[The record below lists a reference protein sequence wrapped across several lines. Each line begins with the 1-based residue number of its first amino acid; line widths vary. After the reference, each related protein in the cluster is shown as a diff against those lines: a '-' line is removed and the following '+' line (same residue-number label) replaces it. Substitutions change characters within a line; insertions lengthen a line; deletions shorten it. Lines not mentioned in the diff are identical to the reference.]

1 MALSWGVKENVDPKY
16 ADIVKEY
23 IADMEGSNVKLDSEK
38 TVAILKAGLK
48 ERKGKYI
55 LIFRYQLV

>member
-1 MALSWGVKENVDPKY
+1 MKENVDPKY